1 MDSQVSSSGL
11 GESSGRNLT
20 GDRKIVRA
28 GADIWVSK
36 LGLAEWL
43 GVLKAE
49 CLTTNENPG
58 LGILVNKLMNE
69 LTCHCYIAF
78 AD

>member
-1 MDSQVSSSGL
+1 M
-11 GESSGRNLT
+11 
-20 GDRKIVRA
+20 RA